1 MKDCE
6 FMPEENIVD
15 SEINTEIKRRIIE
28 GNLKKKKQKE
38 KNF

>member
-15 SEINTEIKRRIIE
+15 SEINTEIKRCIIE
-28 GNLKKKKQKE
+28 GNLKKKQRE